1 MHMRITRH
9 QVATATTAAFL
20 AALAMLA
27 SSGPATGATELTED
41 RPATGS
47 TVGSLHAAARPAL
60 RVVGLT
66 DTGRLVSFASSKPQQ
81 VRSLGTVQGL
91 VQDAGL
97 VGIDYRV
104 QDGRLYGVG
113 ESGGIYTVSL
123 AGRYPRANLV
133 SRLTVPLN
141 GTSFGVD
148 FNPAANRLRVVSDDG
163 QNLRHNIDDP
173 MGAPAAGTTAT
184 DAPLTYPGPPPV
196 TATGVGAAAYTNNDL
211 DTTTATT
218 LFDIDTA
225 LDQVVVQSP
234 ANAGL
239 LAPTGKLGTDAGS
252 WAGFDIYSRVS
263 KGATVDNAG
272 FATLAASGKQTFHR
286 VNLLTGNVTPVGAFP
301 AGHQVVDIAIPLA
314 QR

>member
-1 MHMRITRH
+1 MRTRITRH

-27 SSGPATGATELTED
+27 SPGPATGATEPTAD
-41 RPATGS
+41 RQTTGS
-47 TVGSLHAAARPAL
+47 TVGSPHAAAGPAL
-60 RVVGLT
+60 RVV
-66 DTGRLVSFASSKPQQ
+66 
-81 VRSLGTVQGL
+81 
-91 VQDAGL
+91 GL

-113 ESGGIYTVSL
+113 DSGGIYTVSL
-123 AGRYPRANLV
+123 AGRHPRASLV
-133 SRLTVPLN
+133 SRLTVPLA

-148 FNPAANRLRVVSDDG
+148 FNPAANRLRVVTDTG

-184 DAPLTYPGPPPV
+184 DAPLTVPGPPPV
-196 TATGVGAAAYTNNDL
+196 TATGVTAAAYTNNDL

-218 LFDIDTA
+218 LFDIDTT

-263 KGATVDNAG
+263 KGTTVSNTG
-272 FATLAASGKQTFHR
+272 FATLAVSGRQTFHQ
-286 VNLLTGNVTPVGAFP
+286 VNLLTGDVTAVGAFP